1 MNEKTIYAL
10 GFFDG
15 IHLGHAALLSA
26 CRCLAQEQGCKAGVL
41 TFSNHPDA
49 LIRGTSPG
57 LVCTIEERDRMLR
70 EDFGMDTVVS
80 LPFDRKLMNCPW
92 QDFFRLLLDSYGAA
106 GFVCGEDFRFGARGE
121 GNGETL
127 CQASREAGIPCVVVP
142 KVKVD
147 GVTVSSTRIRNLVEM
162 GLMTDG
168 VKLLGHPYI
177 LRGKVVPGYQ
187 LGRRI
192 GFPTANLMLPKEL
205 AVPRFGVYACYCY
218 VEGQK
223 HMAVTNIGTRPT
235 VAGIGITVE
244 VWILDYS
251 GDLYGK
257 ELKLELYRF
266 LRPEIR
272 FPNLEALQKAI
283 AEDAR
288 QTRDILS
295 R

>member
-15 IHLGHAALLSA
+15 IHLGHAALLAA
-26 CRCLAQEQGCKAGVL
+26 CRTLAAEQGCKAGVL

-49 LIRGTSPG
+49 VVRGTAPG
-57 LVCTIEERDRMLR
+57 LVNTIAERDRMLR
-70 EDFGMDTVVS
+70 EQFGMDTVVS

-92 QDFFRLLLDSYGAA
+92 QDFFRLLMDSYGAA

-121 GNGETL
+121 GDGEKL
-127 CQASREAGIPCVVVP
+127 CAASREAGIPCVVVP
-142 KVKVD
+142 KVRVD
-147 GVTVSSTRIRNLVEM
+147 GVTVSSTRIRNLIEM
-162 GLMTDG
+162 GMMADA

-177 LRGKVVPGYQ
+177 LSGKVVPGYQ
-187 LGRRI
+187 LGRRM

-205 AVPRFGVYACYCY
+205 AVPRFGVYACHCN
-218 VEGQK
+218 VEGK
-223 HMAVTNIGTRPT
+223 RYMAVTNIGTRPT

-257 ELKLELYRF
+257 ELQLELYRF

-272 FPNLEALQKAI
+272 FPNLEALQKAVTQ
-283 AEDAR
+283 DA
-288 QTRDILS
+288 QLTREILN